1 MRVKSMMVKS
11 NRPYFAFSQVH
22 LLDVCISS
30 FLYFGYNESI
40 VRRLM
45 KFLTLHSFSGI
56 SPPGSVIL

>member
-11 NRPYFAFSQVH
+11 NRSYFAFPQVH
-22 LLDVCISS
+22 LLDICIS
-30 FLYFGYNESI
+30 FVYLGYNESI

-45 KFLTLHSFSGI
+45 KFLTLHFFSGI